1 MSNRYTEEYIYAVDK
16 NKELHQLAMHYFA
29 SLGGAYHSVTYV
41 KDKHYEVFSMVDDS
55 DDANDKI
62 TGEKVDIPEIEDWIC
77 MLCGENNK
85 TVENLLNLCELESK
99 NVNRILIVY
108 VEGSHLG
115 PCEYCAQLIIQNKV
129 YQFTGYASELFD
141 KYKPE
146 PDDTWKIIA
155 DIVAQNILQEIENYR

>member
-1 MSNRYTEEYIYAVDK
+1 MSNRYTDKYIYAVDK
-16 NKELHQLAMHYFA
+16 NNGLYCLAMRYFA
-29 SLGGAYHSVTYV
+29 SLANAYYSVTCV
-41 KDKHYEVFSMVDDS
+41 KDRHYEVFSIVDDCYE
-55 DDANDKI
+55 I
-62 TGEKVDIPEIEDWIC
+62 TGEKIDIPELEDWIG

-85 TVENLLNLCELESK
+85 TVEDLMDLCELKAE

-108 VEGSHLG
+108 VEGSHRG